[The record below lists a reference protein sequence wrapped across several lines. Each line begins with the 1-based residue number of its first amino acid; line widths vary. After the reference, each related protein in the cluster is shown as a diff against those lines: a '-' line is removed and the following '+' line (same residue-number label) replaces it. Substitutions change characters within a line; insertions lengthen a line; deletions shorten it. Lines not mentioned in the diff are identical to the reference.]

1 LRKPRFRPLVTGESV
16 VVPDLGQKLTDRDTG
31 ARLRFVRTANSSG
44 GESTVVSLHVL
55 GGWSAGPLHVHPLQS
70 ERMLVVEGVFNLRR
84 GNEERELRVGDRIEV
99 GPRTAHTISVIG
111 EAGTLEAEFAPSL
124 RTDEL
129 FEVMFSAN
137 WPRRPP
143 GFVPAALRAWI
154 ESRGFGDEIRY
165 LWPRRIGGMF
175 VAAAALTLIRELLRR
190 WQGHAMRTP

>member
-1 LRKPRFRPLVTGESV
+1 MPK
-16 VVPDLGQKLTDRDTG
+16 LGQELTDPDTG
-31 ARLRFVRTANSSG
+31 ARLRFLRTSNSSE
-44 GESTVVSLHVL
+44 GESTVVTLDVL
-55 GGWSAGPLHVHPLQS
+55 EGWSAGPLHVHPLQS

-99 GPRTAHTISVIG
+99 GPRTAHTISVVG

-129 FEVMFSAN
+129 FEVMFSAT

-143 GFVPAALRAWI
+143 GFVPAAVRAWV

-165 LWPRRIGGMF
+165 LWPRRVGGMF
-175 VAAAALTLIRELLRR
+175 GVAAVLTLIRELLRR
-190 WQGHAMRTP
+190 RQGHAMRKP